1 MSQPYERMVDVVL
14 SVLVSDGFE
23 GVSVRKVA
31 ARAEVSIGAV
41 QHHFPTKD
49 AMLQA
54 AMDAAARRFRQRL
67 AERMDP
73 AMPAAEQL
81 ETIAIALACA
91 DGAERETAVTWLLRL
106 ARAAVNEQ
114 VARRHREEWQA
125 LETMLSG
132 LIAAAAP
139 AVDAAD
145 AAAELL
151 ALLDGLAGSA
161 AVEPERISAER
172 AERIVRAH
180 VRRLVAS
187 DQARSPTDSG

>member
-1 MSQPYERMVDVVL
+1 MSQQYDRMVDVVL

-31 ARAEVSIGAV
+31 ARANVSIGAV

-54 AMDAAARRFRQRL
+54 AMDTAARRFRQRL

-73 AMPAAEQL
+73 TMPAAEQL
-81 ETIAIALACA
+81 ETVAVALACA
-91 DGAERETAVTWLLRL
+91 DPAERETAVTWLLRL

-114 VARRHREEWQA
+114 VAERHRSEWRA
-125 LETMLSG
+125 LEALLRD
-132 LIAAAAP
+132 LIAAAEP
-139 AVDAAD
+139 AVDADD

-161 AVEPERISAER
+161 AVEPDRISPDR
-172 AERIVRAH
+172 AERLVRGH
-180 VRRLVAS
+180 VRRLL
-187 DQARSPTDSG
+187 DRGR

>member
-14 SVLVSDGFE
+14 SVVVSDGFE

-31 ARAEVSIGAV
+31 ARAQVSIGAV

-54 AMDAAARRFRQRL
+54 AMDTAARRFRQRL
-67 AERMDP
+67 TERMNP

-91 DGAERETAVTWLLRL
+91 EPAERETAVTWLLRL

-125 LETMLSG
+125 LETMLRD

-139 AVDAAD
+139 AVDADD

-161 AVEPERISAER
+161 AVEPDRISGER

-180 VRRLVAS
+180 VRRLITS
-187 DQARSPTDSG
+187 DRARPPSSG